1 MLNSAMSTELDPAA
15 PQSSPRPGALRDVIK
30 AIRPYQ
36 WVKNLLLFV
45 PILMAHQLRDGQ
57 RLTHVLVGFA
67 AFCLCA
73 SASYVLNDLWD
84 REHDRHH
91 PVKRNRPFAAGRLS
105 TTTGALIALVLF
117 GAGLSAAVL
126 LLPVGFT
133 AMLLLYVVITTAYSM
148 WLKRKLLLDV
158 FFLAGL

>member
-1 MLNSAMSTELDPAA
+1 M
-15 PQSSPRPGALRDVIK
+15 ALPIRDLVR

-45 PILMAHQLRDGQ
+45 PIVMSHKLGDRP
-57 RLTHVLVGFA
+57 RVIHVLLGFA

-105 TTTGALIALVLF
+105 AATGVVMTT
-117 GAGLSAAVL
+117 
-126 LLPVGFT
+126 
-133 AMLLLYVVITTAYSM
+133 
-148 WLKRKLLLDV
+148 
-158 FFLAGL
+158 